1 MAVISSVTVP
11 HSIARGRHSPTGPA
25 PWQDR
30 TGRDEMARQ
39 RWKAGCMPESSAAV
53 PAHHQPSQDDTVLF
67 TEKLWPGAWIWLVA
81 AGLASAGI
89 LVFAPISMTA
99 GITAA
104 VVLFAVETAL
114 LVLSTPALTV
124 TARTLQVGR
133 ASIERG
139 LTGPAEAFRGKEA
152 TAERGTRLNG
162 LAYLC
167 IRGWIDPVVRI
178 EINDT
183 SDPTPYWLTS
193 TRRPDEL
200 VAALNAR

>member
-1 MAVISSVTVP
+1 
-11 HSIARGRHSPTGPA
+11 
-25 PWQDR
+25 
-30 TGRDEMARQ
+30 
-39 RWKAGCMPESSAAV
+39 MPESSAAV

-178 EINDT
+178 EINDP

-193 TRRPDEL
+193 TRRPEEL

>member
-1 MAVISSVTVP
+1 
-11 HSIARGRHSPTGPA
+11 
-25 PWQDR
+25 
-30 TGRDEMARQ
+30 
-39 RWKAGCMPESSAAV
+39 MPESSAAV
-53 PAHHQPSQDDTVLF
+53 PAHHQPSQDDTILF

-124 TARTLQVGR
+124 TARKLQVGR

-178 EINDT
+178 EINDP

-193 TRRPDEL
+193 TRRPEEL